1 MGILDN
7 WSKVFNLKRSY
18 NLFNLC
24 DVQIF
29 KMKGYPMSEAEW
41 VDYDYECFQ
50 QAEDLRNISLLNQDW
65 EYLQSKGFIWRD
77 IHGNC
82 YKPKSIKDSHLKNIL
97 NHCKTHYR
105 PVEQVEAL
113 QNLWYERLNKQP
125 LNLKRK

>member
-1 MGILDN
+1 
-7 WSKVFNLKRSY
+7 
-18 NLFNLC
+18 
-24 DVQIF
+24 
-29 KMKGYPMSEAEW
+29 MSLYLGTTPIANDGSHNTAN
-41 VDYDYECFQ
+41 VD
-50 QAEDLRNISLLNQDW
+50 LSNIRLLNQDW

-82 YKPKSIKDSHLKNIL
+82 YKPKSIKDNHLKNIL

-105 PVEQVEAL
+105 PVGQVEAL